1 MIIFKN
7 RRNQMAKELSALEQL
22 KASRNPLR
30 VIDDIYKEA
39 NEGIPLKDEYIG
51 LLKWY
56 GMYPHVNADGTEDKK
71 YFMKR
76 IKLID
81 TSMNLEQLKVMAKI
95 GLDYAQG
102 LVDFT
107 TRQNVQFHYIQIKD
121 MPEIFKLLESVGLT
135 SRMASGDGPRPI
147 MTCPVSGIDN
157 NEIFDASEL
166 VRSVDAY
173 FDKNEDRF
181 CNFPRKYKIGISGCG
196 CHCAAHEIQDVAF
209 TAFKNERGEVLFD
222 LTIGGGLSKSKQI
235 ATRANRYVKPEQVQ
249 DVAVACAEIFRD
261 NGNRD
266 NRNKA
271 RVRHLLNDWGIEK
284 FVAEIEKVI
293 GYSLEEGLVEPKIAS
308 YENRNHFGI
317 NKAKQEGY
325 SFVGFATNSG
335 RVAGSDF
342 QAMYDICNKYNAG
355 GMTLTATQNFVIYG
369 VKDEVVQNL
378 ADEIAALGYP
388 YKPTPFRARL
398 QSCTGKEFCK
408 FGITETK
415 EFAKKALIELEEKFP
430 EFTENVT
437 IAISGCGNGCSQPQ
451 IADIGFVGGMIRVD
465 GQRVEG
471 YEVLLGG
478 NLEGANKSRL
488 SRKVGVKVAATEL
501 VSYVGQLINDYKA
514 DNLGQK
520 TFKDYLSILQPAGA
534 VVEDND

>member
-1 MIIFKN
+1 
-7 RRNQMAKELSALEQL
+7 MAKELSALEQL

-39 NEGIPLKDEYIG
+39 NEGIPLSSDYIG

-56 GMYPHVNADGTEDKK
+56 GMYPHVNSEGLEDKK

-76 IKLID
+76 IKLVD
-81 TSMNLEQLKVMAKI
+81 TRMNLEQLKVMAKI
-95 GLDYAQG
+95 GRDYAQG

-107 TRQNVQFHYIQIKD
+107 TRQNVQFHFIQIKD

-147 MTCPVSGIDN
+147 MTCPVSGIDED
-157 NEIFDASEL
+157 EIYDVQEL
-166 VRSVDAY
+166 VKSVDSY

-181 CNFPRKYKIGISGCG
+181 CNFPRKYKIGVSGCK

-209 TAFKNERGEVLFD
+209 TAFKNDAGEVLFD

-235 ATRANRYVKPEQVQ
+235 ATRANRYVKPEQVR

-261 NGNRD
+261 NGNRE

-284 FVAEIEKVI
+284 FVEEIEKNI

-308 YENRNHFGI
+308 FENRNHFGI
-317 NKAKQEGY
+317 NKSKQTGFSY
-325 SFVGFATNSG
+325 VGFATNSG

-342 QAMYDICNKYNAG
+342 EAMYDICKKYNAG
-355 GMTLTATQNFVIYG
+355 GIALTATQNFIVYG
-369 VKDEVVQNL
+369 VKDEVVQAL
-378 ADEIAALGYP
+378 ADEFASLGYP
-388 YKPTPFRARL
+388 YNPTPFRARL

-415 EFAKKALIELEEKFP
+415 EFAKKVLVELEEKFP
-430 EFTENVT
+430 DFIDDVT
-437 IAISGCGNGCSQPQ
+437 ISISGCGNACSQPQ
-451 IADIGFVGGMIRVD
+451 ISDIGFVGGMIRYN
-465 GQRVEG
+465 GERVEG

-478 NLEGANKSRL
+478 NLEGTSKSRIA
-488 SRKVGVKVAATEL
+488 RKIGVKVPATGL
-501 VSYVGQLINDYKA
+501 VDYVGQLINDYKT

-520 TFKDYLSILQPAGA
+520 RFKDYLA
-534 VVEDND
+534 VLEPVGVEEDTE

>member
-1 MIIFKN
+1 
-7 RRNQMAKELSALEQL
+7 MAKELSALEQL

-39 NEGIPLKDEYIG
+39 NEGIPLSSDYIG

-56 GMYPHVNADGTEDKK
+56 GMYPHVNSEGLEDKK

-76 IKLID
+76 IKLVD
-81 TSMNLEQLKVMAKI
+81 TKMNVEQLGVMAKI
-95 GLDYAQG
+95 GRDYAQG

-107 TRQNVQFHYIQIKD
+107 TRQNVQFHFIQIKD
-121 MPEIFKLLESVGLT
+121 MPAIFDLLESVGLT

-147 MTCPVSGIDN
+147 MTCPVGGIDAD
-157 NEIFDASEL
+157 EIIDASEF
-166 VRSVDAY
+166 VKQVDTY
-173 FDKNEDRF
+173 FDQNEDRF
-181 CNFPRKYKIGISGCG
+181 CNFPRKYKIGISGCK

-209 TAFKNERGEVLFD
+209 TAFKNDAGEVLFD

-284 FVAEIEKVI
+284 FVAEIERVI
-293 GYSLEEGLVEPKIAS
+293 GYSLQEGLVEPKIAS
-308 YENRNHFGI
+308 FENRNHFGI
-317 NKAKQEGY
+317 NKSKKAGY
-325 SFVGFATNSG
+325 SYVGFATNSG
-335 RVAGSDF
+335 RVAGTDF
-342 QAMYDICNKYNAG
+342 QAMYDICKKYEVEG
-355 GMTLTATQNFVIYG
+355 LSLTATQNFIVYG
-369 VKDEVVQNL
+369 VKDEVVQAL
-378 ADEIAALGYP
+378 ADEFAALGYP

-415 EFAKKALIELEEKFP
+415 EFAKKVLVELEEKFP
-430 EFTENVT
+430 EFTEDVT
-437 IAISGCGNGCSQPQ
+437 ISISGCGNGCSQPQ
-451 IADIGFVGGMIRVD
+451 ISDIGFVGAMIRHE
-465 GQRVEG
+465 GERVEG

-478 NLEGANKSRL
+478 NLEGTSKSRIA
-488 SRKVGVKVAATEL
+488 RKVGVKVPANGI
-501 VSYVGQLINDYKA
+501 VSYVEQLINDYKA
-514 DNLGQK
+514 DNLGQER
-520 TFKDYLSILQPAGA
+520 FKDYLAVLQPAGA
-534 VVEDND
+534 VTEED

>member
-1 MIIFKN
+1 
-7 RRNQMAKELSALEQL
+7 MAQLSELELL

-30 VIDDIYKEA
+30 VIDDLYKEA
-39 NEGIPLKDEYIG
+39 LEGIPLKDEYIG

-56 GMYPHVNADGTEDKK
+56 GMYPHINKDGLEDKK

-76 IKLID
+76 IKLVD
-81 TSMNLEQLKVMAKI
+81 ARMNLEQLRVMGEI
-95 GLDYAQG
+95 GQKYAQG

-107 TRQNVQFHYIQIKD
+107 TRQNVQFHYIEIKD
-121 MPEIFKLLESVGLT
+121 IPAIFDLLNSVNLT

-147 MTCPVSGIDN
+147 MTCPVSGIDEG
-157 NEIFDASEL
+157 EIYDVQKLLKE
-166 VRSVDAY
+166 VDSY
-173 FDKNEDRF
+173 FDKNDDRF
-181 CNFPRKYKIGISGCG
+181 CNFPRKYKIGISGCK

-209 TAFKNERGEVLFD
+209 TAFKTEDNEVLFD

-235 ATRANRYVKPEQVQ
+235 ATRASRYVKPEQVQ

-261 NGNRD
+261 NGNRE

-284 FVAEIEKVI
+284 FVAEIEKAI
-293 GYSLEEGLVEPKIAS
+293 GYSLQEGLVEPKITS
-308 YENRNHFGI
+308 SENRNHFAI
-317 NKAKQEGY
+317 NKAKQAGFSY
-325 SFVGFATNSG
+325 VGFATNSG
-335 RVAGSDF
+335 RVAGEDF
-342 QAMYDICNKYNAG
+342 QAMYDICKKYNAG
-355 GMTLTATQNFVIYG
+355 GITITATQNFVVYG
-369 VKDEVVQNL
+369 VKDEVALTL
-378 ADEIAALGYP
+378 AEEFANLGYP
-388 YKPTPFRARL
+388 YIPTPFRARL

-415 EFAKKALIELEEKFP
+415 EFAKKFLIELENKFP
-430 EFTENVT
+430 DFKENVT
-437 IAISGCGNGCSQPQ
+437 MAISGCGNACSHPQ
-451 IADIGFVGGMIRVD
+451 ISDIGFVGAMIRHD

-478 NLEGANKSRL
+478 NLEGTSKSRIA
-488 SRKVGVKVAATEL
+488 RKIGVKVPATQL

-520 TFKDYLSILQPAGA
+520 SFKDYLSVLQPAGA
-534 VVEDND
+534 VAEED

>member
-1 MIIFKN
+1 MS
-7 RRNQMAKELSALEQL
+7 KELSAVEKL
-22 KASRNPLR
+22 KASRNPLE
-30 VIDDIYKEA
+30 VIKDMYKEA
-39 NEGIPLKDEYIG
+39 QEGIPLSADYIG

-56 GMYPHVNADGTEDKK
+56 GMYPHVNSEGLEDKK

-76 IKLID
+76 IKLVD
-81 TSMNLEQLKVMAKI
+81 ATMNLEQLGVMAKI
-95 GLDYAQG
+95 GQDYAQG

-121 MPEIFKLLESVGLT
+121 IPAIFELLQSVGLT

-147 MTCPVSGIDN
+147 MTCPVGGIDK
-157 NEIFDASEL
+157 NEIFDAREL
-166 VRSVDAY
+166 VKDVDTY
-173 FDKNEDRF
+173 FDKHDERF

-209 TAFKNERGEVLFD
+209 TAFKNEAGEVLFD

-235 ATRANRYVKPEQVQ
+235 ATRASRYVKPEQVR

-261 NGNRD
+261 NGNRE

-284 FVAEIEKVI
+284 FVDEIEKII
-293 GYSLEEGLVEPKIAS
+293 GYKLQEGLVEPKIAS
-308 YENRNHFGI
+308 FEDRNHFGI

-325 SFVGFATNSG
+325 SYVGFATNSG
-335 RVAGSDF
+335 RVAGVDF
-342 QAMYDICNKYNAG
+342 QAMYEICKKYNAG
-355 GMTLTATQNFVIYG
+355 GLSLTATQNFVVYG
-369 VKDEVVQNL
+369 VKDEVVQDL
-378 ADEIAALGYP
+378 ADEFASLGYP

-415 EFAKKALIELEEKFP
+415 EFAKKVLVELEEKFP
-430 EFTENVT
+430 DFTENVT
-437 IAISGCGNGCSQPQ
+437 IGISGCGNGCSQPQ
-451 IADIGFVGGMIRVD
+451 ISDIGFVGAMFRYEGE
-465 GQRVEG
+465 RVEG

-478 NLEGANKSRL
+478 NLEGTAKSRL
-488 SRKVGVKVAATEL
+488 SRKIGVKVPANQM
-501 VSYVGQLINDYKA
+501 VSYVESLINDYKS

-520 TFKDYLSILQPAGA
+520 TFKDYLSVLQPAGA
-534 VVEDND
+534 VADEE

>member
-1 MIIFKN
+1 
-7 RRNQMAKELSALEQL
+7 MAKELSALEQL

-39 NEGIPLKDEYIG
+39 NEGIPLSAEYIG

-56 GMYPHVNADGTEDKK
+56 GMYPHVNTDGTEDKK

-81 TSMNLEQLKVMAKI
+81 TSMNLEQLGVMAKI
-95 GLDYAQG
+95 GQEYAQG

-107 TRQNVQFHYIQIKD
+107 NRQNVQFHFIQIKD
-121 MPEIFKLLESVGLT
+121 MPAIFELLASVGLT

-147 MTCPVSGIDN
+147 MTCPVGGIDK
-157 NEIFDASEL
+157 NEIFDAREL
-166 VRSVDAY
+166 VKSVDAY
-173 FDKNEDRF
+173 FNKNDDRF
-181 CNFPRKYKIGISGCG
+181 CNFPRKYKIGISGCA
-196 CHCAAHEIQDVAF
+196 CHCASHEIQDVAF
-209 TAFKNERGEVLFD
+209 TAFKTDAGEVLFD

-235 ATRANRYVKPEQVQ
+235 ATRANRYLKPEQVQ

-284 FVAEIEKVI
+284 FVAEIEKII
-293 GYSLEEGLVEPKIAS
+293 GYSLQEGLVEPKITS
-308 YENRNHFGI
+308 SENRNHFGI
-317 NKAKQEGY
+317 NKAKQEGESY
-325 SFVGFATNSG
+325 VGFATNSG
-335 RVAGSDF
+335 RVAGEDF
-342 QAMYDICNKYNAG
+342 QAMYDICKKYNAG
-355 GMTLTATQNFVIYG
+355 GITITATQNFIVYG
-369 VKDEVVQNL
+369 VKDEVAQNL
-378 ADEIAALGYP
+378 ADEFADLGYP

-415 EFAKKALIELEEKFP
+415 EFAKKFLVELENKFP
-430 EFTENVT
+430 DFKEDVT
-437 IAISGCGNGCSQPQ
+437 MAISGCGNGCSHPQ
-451 IADIGFVGGMIRVD
+451 ISDIGFVGAMIRHE
-465 GQRVEG
+465 GERVEG

-478 NLEGANKSRL
+478 NLEGTTKSRIA
-488 SRKVGVKVAATEL
+488 RKIGVKVPATGL
-501 VSYVGQLINDYKA
+501 VAYVEQLINDYKA

-520 TFKDYLSILQPAGA
+520 TFKDYLAVLQPSG

>member
-1 MIIFKN
+1 
-7 RRNQMAKELSALEQL
+7 MAKELSALEQL

-39 NEGIPLKDEYIG
+39 KEGIPLSSDYIG

-56 GMYPHVNADGTEDKK
+56 GMYPHVNSDGLEDKK

-76 IKLID
+76 IKLVD
-81 TSMNLEQLKVMAKI
+81 TKMNLEQLEVMAKI
-95 GLDYAQG
+95 GSDYAQG

-107 TRQNVQFHYIQIKD
+107 TRQNVQFHFIQIKD
-121 MPEIFKLLESVGLT
+121 MPAIFDLLESVGLT

-147 MTCPVSGIDN
+147 MTCPVSGIDAE
-157 NEIFDASEL
+157 EIIDAAQF
-166 VRSVDAY
+166 VKQVDTY
-173 FDKNEDRF
+173 FDENEDRF
-181 CNFPRKYKIGISGCG
+181 CNFPRKYKIGISGCK

-209 TAFKNERGEVLFD
+209 TAFKNDAGEVLFD

-249 DVAVACAEIFRD
+249 DVAVACAELFRD

-284 FVAEIEKVI
+284 FVAEIERVI
-293 GYSLEEGLVEPKIAS
+293 GYSLQEGLVEPKIAS
-308 YENRNHFGI
+308 FENRNHFGI
-317 NKAKQEGY
+317 NKSKQAGFSY
-325 SFVGFATNSG
+325 VGFATNSG
-335 RVAGSDF
+335 RVAGNDF
-342 QAMYDICNKYNAG
+342 QAMYDICKKYDALG
-355 GMTLTATQNFVIYG
+355 LSLTATQNFIVYG
-369 VKDEVVQNL
+369 VKDEVVQAL
-378 ADEIAALGYP
+378 ADEFAALGYP

-415 EFAKKALIELEEKFP
+415 EFAKKVLIELEEKLP
-430 EFTENVT
+430 EFTEDVT
-437 IAISGCGNGCSQPQ
+437 ISISGCGNGCSQPQ
-451 IADIGFVGGMIRVD
+451 ISDIGFVGAMIRHE
-465 GQRVEG
+465 GQRIEG

-478 NLEGANKSRL
+478 NLEGTSKSRIA
-488 SRKVGVKVAATEL
+488 RKTGVKIPANAI
-501 VSYVGQLINDYKA
+501 VSYVEQLINDYKV
-514 DNLGQK
+514 DNLGQDR
-520 TFKDYLSILQPAGA
+520 FKDYLAVLQPAG
-534 VVEDND
+534 VVAEED

>member
-1 MIIFKN
+1 ME
-7 RRNQMAKELSALEQL
+7 KELSALEQL

-30 VIDDIYKEA
+30 VIDDVYKEA

-56 GMYPHVNADGTEDKK
+56 GMYPHVNSDGTEDKK

-76 IKLID
+76 IKLVD
-81 TSMNLEQLKVMAKI
+81 TKMNLEQLRVMSEI
-95 GLDYAQG
+95 GQKYAQG

-121 MPEIFKLLESVGLT
+121 IPAIFDLLGSVNLT

-147 MTCPVSGIDN
+147 MTCPVSGVDEGEIYDVRALVKEVDN
-157 NEIFDASEL
+157 
-166 VRSVDAY
+166 Y
-173 FDKNEDRF
+173 FDKNDDRF
-181 CNFPRKYKIGISGCG
+181 CNFPRKYKIGISGCK
-196 CHCAAHEIQDVAF
+196 CHCASHEIQDVAF
-209 TAFKNERGEVLFD
+209 TAFKKENGEVAFD

-235 ATRANRYVKPEQVQ
+235 ATRASRYVKPEQVL

-261 NGNRD
+261 NGNRS

-284 FVAEIEKVI
+284 FVDEIEKVI
-293 GYSLEEGLVEPKIAS
+293 GYKLEVGEKEPKVAS
-308 YENRNHFGI
+308 FENRNHFGI
-317 NKAKQEGY
+317 NKEKTKGY
-325 SFVGFATNSG
+325 SYVGFATNSG

-342 QAMYDICNKYNAG
+342 AKFYEICKKYNAG
-355 GMTLTATQNFVIYG
+355 GIALTATQNFVVYD
-369 VKDEVVQNL
+369 VKDEVVQDL
-378 ADEIAALGYP
+378 ANEFVALGYP
-388 YKPTPFRARL
+388 YEPTPFRARL

-415 EFAKKALIELEEKFP
+415 EYAKKVVVELENKFP
-430 EFTENVT
+430 DFKEDVT
-437 IAISGCGNGCSQPQ
+437 ISFSGCGNACSHPQ
-451 IADIGFVGGMIRVD
+451 ISDIGFVGAMIRHE

-478 NLEGANKSRL
+478 NLEGTQKSRI
-488 SRKVGVKVAATEL
+488 SRKIGVKVPASE
-501 VSYVGQLINDYKA
+501 VVNYIEKLINDYKA

-520 TFKDYLSILQPAGA
+520 RFKDYLAALEPVGA
-534 VVEDND
+534 VSHDE

>member
-1 MIIFKN
+1 
-7 RRNQMAKELSALEQL
+7 MAKELSALEQL

-39 NEGIPLKDEYIG
+39 KEGIPLSSEYIG

-56 GMYPHVNADGTEDKK
+56 GMYPHVNTDGLEDKK

-76 IKLID
+76 IKLVD
-81 TSMNLEQLKVMAKI
+81 TKMNLEQLGVMAKI
-95 GLDYAQG
+95 GSDYAQG

-107 TRQNVQFHYIQIKD
+107 TRQNVQFHFIQIKD
-121 MPEIFKLLESVGLT
+121 MPAIFDLLESVGLT

-147 MTCPVSGIDN
+147 MTCPVSGIDAD
-157 NEIFDASEL
+157 EIIDAAQF
-166 VRSVDAY
+166 VKQVDTY
-173 FDKNEDRF
+173 FDQNEDRF
-181 CNFPRKYKIGISGCG
+181 CNFPRKYKIGISGCK

-209 TAFKNERGEVLFD
+209 TAFKNDAGEVLFD

-249 DVAVACAEIFRD
+249 DVAVACAELFRD

-284 FVAEIEKVI
+284 FVAEIERVI
-293 GYSLEEGLVEPKIAS
+293 GYSLQEGLVEPKIAS
-308 YENRNHFGI
+308 FENRNHFGI
-317 NKAKQEGY
+317 NKSKQAGFSY
-325 SFVGFATNSG
+325 VGFATNSG

-342 QAMYDICNKYNAG
+342 QAMYDICKKYNAEG
-355 GMTLTATQNFVIYG
+355 LSLTATQNFIVYG
-369 VKDEVVQNL
+369 VKDEVVQSL
-378 ADEIAALGYP
+378 ADEFAALGYP

-415 EFAKKALIELEEKFP
+415 EFAKKVLIELEEKLP
-430 EFTENVT
+430 EFTEDVT
-437 IAISGCGNGCSQPQ
+437 ISISGCGNGCSQPQ
-451 IADIGFVGGMIRVD
+451 ISDIGFVGAMIRHE
-465 GQRVEG
+465 GERIEG

-478 NLEGANKSRL
+478 NLEGATKSRIA
-488 SRKVGVKVAATEL
+488 RKTGVKIPANAI
-501 VSYVGQLINDYKA
+501 VSYVEQLINDYKA
-514 DNLGQK
+514 DNLGQDR
-520 TFKDYLSILQPAGA
+520 FKDYLAVLQPAGA
-534 VVEDND
+534 VAEED